1 MIECQP
7 FSDRKAHEK
16 TYGFIKCYKL
26 PLLLCCMLCY
36 YVFVS
41 LEFLL
46 CVACCVV
53 VERVSDT
60 SPCQLLL
67 SVLAAILK
75 LHVLMGA
82 QRAVWCETLG
92 DLQ

>member
-1 MIECQP
+1 
-7 FSDRKAHEK
+7 
-16 TYGFIKCYKL
+16 
-26 PLLLCCMLCY
+26 MLCY